1 MELQNPIKKNTNY
14 LLVVQRKEAWVLFQ
28 APTLQQWGK
37 INGED
42 EVDEAST
49 QNQLKSF
56 PISTLDVENGR
67 ERERK
72 CLGFAKRKN
81 ELIS

>member
-1 MELQNPIKKNTNY
+1 MA
-14 LLVVQRKEAWVLFQ
+14 QRKEAWVLFQ

-37 INGED
+37 FNGED

-49 QNQLKSF
+49 QNHLKSF

-67 ERERK
+67 ERKKE
-72 CLGFAKRKN
+72 CLGFAKMGN

>member
-1 MELQNPIKKNTNY
+1 M
-14 LLVVQRKEAWVLFQ
+14 VQRKEAWVFFQ

-37 INGED
+37 FNGED

-49 QNQLKSF
+49 QNHLKTF

-67 ERERK
+67 ERKRK
-72 CLGFAKRKN
+72 RLGFAKMEN